1 MTDGTPLQHLIHG
14 LPAAFAAAP
23 RPTALDAC
31 PCCTRPAELS
41 VLLHTPRERL
51 TADELTYYATS
62 VLNTVGSPA
71 DFRYFAP
78 RILQLALTTELTV
91 PDLELVGNKLARAG
105 WQEWPEAGYLRRLL
119 DALWVD
125 VLHNADEWWDAEA
138 VLCALAAAGDR
149 APAAFTGRLAEWEL
163 LVTPVAV
170 ERLYEFAVSG
180 GLEPQNAF
188 WDRQGAPYQA
198 FVDWLRGP
206 GLQLA
211 VESAIL
217 RVDDPT
223 QLEQLITV
231 HDILTT

>member
-1 MTDGTPLQHLIHG
+1 M
-14 LPAAFAAAP
+14 
-23 RPTALDAC
+23 
-31 PCCTRPAELS
+31 
-41 VLLHTPRERL
+41 
-51 TADELTYYATS
+51 
-62 VLNTVGSPA
+62 
-71 DFRYFAP
+71 
-78 RILQLALTTELTV
+78 
-91 PDLELVGNKLARAG
+91 
-105 WQEWPEAGYLRRLL
+105 
-119 DALWVD
+119 
-125 VLHNADEWWDAEA
+125 
-138 VLCALAAAGDR
+138 
-149 APAAFTGRLAEWEL
+149 
-163 LVTPVAV
+163 

-188 WDRQGAPYQA
+188 WDKQGAPYQA